1 MSMRVFNRLFVKV
14 YLTILASLLL
24 VVVVT
29 ALVFR
34 AGPESDA
41 MRGAFG
47 MAGGVLTAAL
57 ADPSASRPVQQE
69 AVDRL
74 SRLIHAD
81 LALFAPDGTL
91 IASAGEQL
99 PAPRDADEDR
109 WFRRT
114 HAPVWKLPLR
124 DGRVIVVRPL
134 REHLHRGRGFSL
146 GFLGHLALAACL
158 IALAAFPIVRGI
170 TRRLERLQTGVE
182 KLGAGDLTARV
193 QVEGKD
199 EVAKVAESFN
209 RAAARIEELVKAH
222 KMLLANASHELRTP
236 LTRLRMGIE
245 LLKENVDP
253 ARKAEL
259 EQDIA
264 ELDQLIDEILLSSR
278 LDAMDDLDQVEP
290 VDILAL
296 AAEEASHYGA
306 ATVTGTPVTVQGDA
320 RLLRRLIRNLL
331 ENAKRHGAPPI
342 GVSVEAEAATA
353 TLTVA
358 DHGEGI
364 AEADR
369 ARIFEPFFRKAGSAS
384 TGTGLGLAL
393 VRQIARRHR
402 GDVTVETRDGRSA
415 FVLRLPL
422 L

>member
-1 MSMRVFNRLFVKV
+1 MSVFNRLFVKV
-14 YLTILASLLL
+14 HLTIVASLLL

-57 ADPSASRPVQQE
+57 ADSHAPLPVQRD

-74 SRLIHAD
+74 SRLIKSD
-81 LALFAPDGTL
+81 LALFTPDGRL
-91 IASAGEQL
+91 IASAGAPL
-99 PAPRDADEDR
+99 PAPSEVDTDR
-109 WFRRT
+109 WIHRQHR
-114 HAPVWKLPLR
+114 PVWTLPLR
-124 DGRVIVVRPL
+124 DGRTVVIRPL
-134 REHLHRGRGFSL
+134 REYGRRGFGL
-146 GFLGHLALAACL
+146 GFLGHLALAALL

-193 QVEGKD
+193 KIEGKD
-199 EVAKVAESFN
+199 EVAKVAASFN
-209 RAAARIEELVKAH
+209 RAATRIEELVKAH

-245 LLKENVDP
+245 LLKDTADP
-253 ARKAEL
+253 TRKADL

-278 LDAMDDLDQVEP
+278 LDAMERLDQAEP
-290 VDILAL
+290 IDLLAL
-296 AAEEASHYGA
+296 AAEEAAHYEG
-306 ATVTGTPVTVQGDA
+306 ATVVGAPVTVQGDA

-342 GVSVEAEAATA
+342 EVAVEAETAAA
-353 TLTVA
+353 TLTVS
-358 DHGEGI
+358 DRGPGI

-369 ARIFEPFFRKAGSAS
+369 ARIFEPFFRKAGGAS

-402 GDVTVETRDGRSA
+402 GDVTVETRDGHSA
-415 FVLRLPL
+415 FVLRLPS
-422 L
+422 

>member
-1 MSMRVFNRLFVKV
+1 MRIFNRLFVKV
-14 YLTILASLLL
+14 YLTIVASLLL
-24 VVVVT
+24 VVVVS

-34 AGPESDA
+34 AGPEADQA
-41 MRGAFG
+41 RGAFQ
-47 MAGGVLTAAL
+47 MAGGVLTASL
-57 ADPSASRPVQQE
+57 ADPAAPADAQRA
-69 AVDRL
+69 AVRRL
-74 SRLIHAD
+74 SQIINAD
-81 LALFAPDGTL
+81 LALYTGDGVL
-91 IASAGEQL
+91 IAAAGEPL
-99 PAPRDADEDR
+99 PAPREAGEHSDDR
-109 WFRRT
+109 WIRHGRR
-114 HAPVWKLPLR
+114 HVWTLPLA
-124 DGRVIVVRPL
+124 DGRFVVVRPPF
-134 REHLHRGRGFSL
+134 ERGRRGL
-146 GFLGHLALAACL
+146 GFFSHLAIVALL
-158 IALAAFPIVRGI
+158 IALAAFFVVRGI
-170 TRRLERLQTGVE
+170 TGRLERLQKGVE
-182 KLGAGDLTARV
+182 QLGAGDLTARV
-193 QVEGKD
+193 RVEGRD
-199 EVAKVAESFN
+199 EVAAVAESFN
-209 RAAARIEELVKAH
+209 RAAGRIEELIKAH

-245 LLKENVDP
+245 LLKERADP

-278 LDAMDDLDQVEP
+278 LDAMERFDRVESVDL
-290 VDILAL
+290 LAL
-296 AAEEASHYGA
+296 AAEEAAHYDA
-306 ATVTGTPVTVQGDA
+306 TTVTGTPVTVQGDA

-342 GVSVEAEAATA
+342 EVSVGVESAAA

-358 DHGEGI
+358 DHGEGV

>member
-74 SRLIHAD
+74 SRLIQAD

-91 IASAGEQL
+91 IASAGEPL

-306 ATVTGTPVTVQGDA
+306 ATVTGTPITVQGDA